1 MQNYSLIT
9 SLVTGFGLAL
19 PFGYLA
25 ERFLRSPALVGYIL
39 AGVAVGIIPGLPPVN
54 EAMIEQLAEIGVMLL
69 MFGVGLHFSVR
80 DLLNVRTAVV
90 PWAAVQM
97 MVTAILGAC
106 VAMGF
111 WHWSFGAAVLFG
123 LTISCASTVVV
134 TKALELRRMTN
145 EINGQV
151 AIGWLV
157 MEDLMS
163 VVLLVCLPPFAQAVQ
178 GADVSLSAVAWKV
191 ATTLIWAAVFVVLM
205 LVAGRKVMPR
215 LLREVALTGS
225 NELFTLSVLG
235 CAIVIAYG
243 AGAIFNVS
251 FALGAFFAGMV
262 MQESRYAHRAA
273 TDSLPL
279 QDAFSVLF
287 FVSVG
292 MMLDW
297 HVFLQHPIEITLV
310 VLIIIICK
318 MTFATTFVTIARW
331 PLETAFTVG
340 ACNGQIGEFSYIL
353 AAQGIALHLVDSS
366 MMSIIVAAS
375 IITIA
380 FNPVLFEAAP
390 KLMRIFT
397 SRYAWARRAAMRP
410 APFSQL
416 PENAPREILDG
427 QMIVVG
433 LPEDGAQ
440 AFFDSL
446 LKAKRR
452 TIVICGGGS
461 APVDRLR
468 EAGIGVLFGSPS
480 DPMVLVQAHVL
491 SAGVLVI
498 PSGTAAEAKDVVDAA
513 RKLNKTL
520 PIVVLTK
527 TIDDGVFFDQTDK
540 NLKILCEPLVTS
552 LTVAATAIEEL
563 FQREESEAEE
573 EANRKTVREIINE
586 EYMRTV
592 AAVRTGGASDAAES
606 ESDKLQAAAVTVA
619 DEAMSEAK
627 RQTPVQKTL
636 REAARGWGR
645 RAASVFF
652 WRKRGSDHS
661 GNAEPADEA
670 KPETAEKTA
679 QTPPKA

>member
-1 MQNYSLIT
+1 MPPEAILGFDTADDAAVWRIAPNIAGILTIDFLTPIVDEPYDFGRIAAANALSAVFAMGGVPNVALNVVAMDSTLPEYVPRDMLRGGLEKVIEAGAVIMGGHSIDDEEPKYGLCVFGT
-9 SLVTGFGLAL
+9 VAPDALVRNEGAKPGDTLYLTKPLGTGIASAGRKVGILDDAAFSPVVESMTELNRAAGEAMVAAGVHAATDVTGFGLAL

-262 MQESRYAHRAA
+262 MQCE
-273 TDSLPL
+273 
-279 QDAFSVLF
+279 
-287 FVSVG
+287 
-292 MMLDW
+292 
-297 HVFLQHPIEITLV
+297 PIDRCISQLKAERDYDEV
-310 VLIIIICK
+310 
-318 MTFATTFVTIARW
+318 
-331 PLETAFTVG
+331 
-340 ACNGQIGEFSYIL
+340 
-353 AAQGIALHLVDSS
+353 
-366 MMSIIVAAS
+366 
-375 IITIA
+375 
-380 FNPVLFEAAP
+380 
-390 KLMRIFT
+390 IFT
-397 SRYAWARRAAMRP
+397 SPDGEQFDQHVANDLSMKGNIIILCGHYKGIDQRVRDHLITREISIGDYVLTGGELAAAIIADAVVRVVPGVIGDEQSALSDCFQDDMLSAPIYTRP
-410 APFSQL
+410 ADYKGWKVP
-416 PENAPREILDG
+416 EILLSG
-427 QMIVVG
+427 NEAKIKNWEM
-433 LPEDGAQ
+433 EQ
-440 AFFDSL
+440 AME
-446 LKAKRR
+446 R
-452 TIVICGGGS
+452 TQ
-461 APVDRLR
+461 RLR
-468 EAGIGVLFGSPS
+468 PDL
-480 DPMVLVQAHVL
+480 L
-491 SAGVLVI
+491 
-498 PSGTAAEAKDVVDAA
+498 
-513 RKLNKTL
+513 
-520 PIVVLTK
+520 
-527 TIDDGVFFDQTDK
+527 
-540 NLKILCEPLVTS
+540 
-552 LTVAATAIEEL
+552 
-563 FQREESEAEE
+563 
-573 EANRKTVREIINE
+573 
-586 EYMRTV
+586 
-592 AAVRTGGASDAAES
+592 
-606 ESDKLQAAAVTVA
+606 
-619 DEAMSEAK
+619 
-627 RQTPVQKTL
+627 
-636 REAARGWGR
+636 
-645 RAASVFF
+645 
-652 WRKRGSDHS
+652 
-661 GNAEPADEA
+661 
-670 KPETAEKTA
+670 EK
-679 QTPPKA
+679 